1 MDEYDW
7 PASGGSP
14 AKASDS
20 MVACCFARRFS
31 MSGPLR
37 WRHVVFAA
45 FSLTIA
51 LVLAA
56 VGAAG
61 AQQIDPGELQALR
74 EFLGPAS
81 RVHQRRAHELLA
93 DRDVVGTAV
102 GLTAMGEPAIKVFT
116 KSEAIMRL
124 PQQLEG
130 VAVEIEMTGTFHAL
144 GAAGSEASPT
154 NRAPALLSP
163 AKVFPRPVPI
173 GVSTGN
179 QVDCSAGTIGA
190 RVRDS
195 QGNVY
200 ALSNNHVY
208 ALENTAEPNSSIVQ
222 PGRADAG
229 CRVKSQ
235 NVIGTLSSFVPIEFS
250 ESANNTVDA
259 AIALSDVS
267 LLGNATPRSGY
278 GTPQSSTVSAFVG
291 QRVQKFGERSKLT
304 RGQVSGI
311 DATVLVEYD
320 SGTARFVNQ
329 IIVTSPVAFIRAG
342 DSGSL
347 LVTRPDKHPVGLLF
361 AGNETGRKAI
371 ANPIDAV
378 LGSFGVSID
387 GQ

>member
-1 MDEYDW
+1 
-7 PASGGSP
+7 
-14 AKASDS
+14 
-20 MVACCFARRFS
+20 VC
-31 MSGPLR
+31 GPLR
-37 WRHVVFAA
+37 WRDFLFAA

-51 LVLAA
+51 FVLSAVAA
-56 VGAAG
+56 AE

-74 EFLGPAS
+74 EFLAPAS

-93 DRDVVGTAV
+93 ERDVVGTAV

-116 KSEAIMRL
+116 KSEAIMRI
-124 PQQLEG
+124 PQRLEG

-144 GAAGSEASPT
+144 RAAD
-154 NRAPALLSP
+154 NAPSINTAQALLSP

-179 QVDCSAGTIGA
+179 QIDCSAGTIGA

-195 QGNVY
+195 GGNVY

-222 PGRADAG
+222 PGLADAR
-229 CRVKSQ
+229 CRVKSE
-235 NVIGTLSSFVPIEFS
+235 NVIGTLSSYVPIEFS
-250 ESANNTVDA
+250 ESASNTVDA

-278 GTPQSSTVSAFVG
+278 GTPQSSTVPAFVG
-291 QRVQKFGERSKLT
+291 QRVQKYGERTKLT
-304 RGQVSGI
+304 RGQVTGI

-320 SGTARFVNQ
+320 SGVALFVDQ
-329 IIVTSPVAFIRAG
+329 IIVTSPTAFIRAG

-361 AGNETGRKAI
+361 AGNPTGRKAI

-378 LGSFGVSID
+378 LAAFGVSID

>member
-1 MDEYDW
+1 
-7 PASGGSP
+7 
-14 AKASDS
+14 
-20 MVACCFARRFS
+20 VC
-31 MSGPLR
+31 GPLR
-37 WRHVVFAA
+37 WRDFLFAA

-51 LVLAA
+51 FVLSAVAA
-56 VGAAG
+56 AE

-93 DRDVVGTAV
+93 ERDVVGTAV

-116 KSEAIMRL
+116 KSEAIMRI
-124 PQQLEG
+124 PQRLEG

-144 GAAGSEASPT
+144 GAADNQVSPMNT
-154 NRAPALLSP
+154 AQAPLSP
-163 AKVFPRPVPI
+163 AKAFPRPVPI

-179 QVDCSAGTIGA
+179 QIDCSAGTIGA

-195 QGNVY
+195 GGNVY

-208 ALENTAEPNSSIVQ
+208 ALENTAEANSSIVQ
-222 PGRADAG
+222 PGLADAR
-229 CRVKSQ
+229 CRVKSE
-235 NVIGTLSSFVPIEFS
+235 NVIGTLSSYVPIEFS
-250 ESANNTVDA
+250 ESASNTVDA

-278 GTPQSSTVSAFVG
+278 GTPQSSTVPAFVG
-291 QRVQKFGERSKLT
+291 QRVQKYGERTKLT
-304 RGQVSGI
+304 RGQVIGI

-320 SGTARFVNQ
+320 SGVARFVDQ

-361 AGNETGRKAI
+361 AGNKTGRTAI

-378 LGSFGVSID
+378 LASFGVSID